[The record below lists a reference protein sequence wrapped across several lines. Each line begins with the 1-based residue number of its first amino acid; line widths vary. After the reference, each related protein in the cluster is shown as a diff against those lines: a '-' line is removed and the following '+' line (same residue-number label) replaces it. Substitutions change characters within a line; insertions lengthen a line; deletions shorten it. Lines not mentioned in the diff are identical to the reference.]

1 MASEFHAG
9 DVEGGD
15 VAATGRRQAQH
26 QLPASHDGIQGRM
39 IAALLRLTPQQR
51 LMALFGVLLCMVG
64 ITNIIHPP
72 GSTAAPPKLVGPS
85 ERTSIENIRHGTFRD
100 RDAKVRL
107 PAGLQSIDGTA
118 CHALSLTNTFVRSVR
133 TPRYTQPLNLRL
145 RGTNHRLAAM
155 STLRCWRCYLWTIL
169 RTPHHHQSPRPRSP
183 RLPMRRH

>member
-39 IAALLRLTPQQR
+39 IATLLRLTPQQR
-51 LMALFGVLLCMVG
+51 LMALFGVLLCMVV

-107 PAGLQSIDGTA
+107 PVGCSQSTA
-118 CHALSLTNTFVRSVR
+118 QHATRCHSR
-133 TPRYTQPLNLRL
+133 TRL
-145 RGTNHRLAAM
+145 FAASARLA
-155 STLRCWRCYLWTIL
+155 
-169 RTPHHHQSPRPRSP
+169 TPSH
-183 RLPMRRH
+183 